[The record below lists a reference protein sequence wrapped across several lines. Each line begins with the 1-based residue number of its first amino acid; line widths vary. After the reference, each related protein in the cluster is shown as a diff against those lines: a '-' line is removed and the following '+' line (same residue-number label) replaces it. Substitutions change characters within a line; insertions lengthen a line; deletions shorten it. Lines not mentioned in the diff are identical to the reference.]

1 MNVDRQTMKKALIA
15 ALLIAAAGALLFFRR
30 SKAAEGGATGP
41 ASGVA
46 GGPEVQDVGVFEVK
60 KTTFTDVIDGLIGTV
75 KGGAI
80 ELTYGGTEEQL
91 TAVHV
96 KLGQNVKKGTLLFEL
111 NHARVQARKA
121 QAEVAYDRARKL
133 EEAGGSTHQDV
144 KEAQAALDIALQ
156 DWEDT
161 FVRAPKGG
169 IVSEIKKQ
177 VGETVGRG
185 EALGVIVSKEDKLM
199 LETGVIEGHLDR
211 VAAGQVAVAEVEALG
226 GQPIQGE
233 VIGVSREVSTTG
245 RTGTVQ
251 ISLPGKVQE
260 KLRPGLSARCRIEAF
275 NGQAL
280 VIPRQAYDPEKGGVY
295 KVVGDKAVFQ
305 KMELGYVTA
314 DWYEAAD
321 NLADGDRIVRDL
333 IINPVEDGAA
343 VKASAEP
350 VTYAGEMAGQGG
362 GGPGEG
368 N

>member
-1 MNVDRQTMKKALIA
+1 MNVDTHTLKKALVA
-15 ALLIAAAGALLFFRR
+15 VVLVVALGAVLFFRR
-30 SKAAEGGATGP
+30 SKAAEGGA
-41 ASGVA
+41 SGATANAA

-60 KTTFTDVIDGLIGTV
+60 RATFTDVIDGLIGTV

-91 TAVHV
+91 TAVRV
-96 KLGQNVKKGTLLFEL
+96 KLGQTVKKGTLLFEL

-121 QAEVAYDRARKL
+121 QAEVAYDRAKKL

-144 KEAQAALDIALQ
+144 KEARAALDIAVQ

-161 FVRAPKGG
+161 FVRAPKDG

-211 VAAGQVAVAEVEALG
+211 VAAGQKAIVEIEALG
-226 GQPIQGE
+226 GQPIAGE
-233 VIGVSREVSTTG
+233 VIGVSREVTTTG
-245 RTGTVQ
+245 RTGAVQ
-251 ISLPGKVQE
+251 ISLPGKIQE
-260 KLRPGLSARCRIEAF
+260 KLRPGLSARCRIETF

-295 KVVGDKAVFQ
+295 KIVGDRAVFQ
-305 KMELGYVTA
+305 KVDLGHVAA
-314 DWYEAAD
+314 DWYEAVG
-321 NLADGDRIVRDL
+321 NLKDGDRIVRDL
-333 IINPVEDGAA
+333 VINPVEDGAA
-343 VKASAEP
+343 VRAVAEP
-350 VTYAGEMAGQGG
+350 ATYIGETAGGGAGAGEGS
-362 GGPGEG
+362 
-368 N
+368 